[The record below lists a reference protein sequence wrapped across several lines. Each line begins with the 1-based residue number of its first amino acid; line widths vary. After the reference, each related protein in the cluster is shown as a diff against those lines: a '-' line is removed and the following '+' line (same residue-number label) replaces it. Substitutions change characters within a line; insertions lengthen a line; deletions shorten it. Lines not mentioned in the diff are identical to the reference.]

1 MYNFSIISFNSQ
13 KWGIIWGT
21 RNKKRLADICK
32 GVLNVDEISLL
43 PLPR

>member
-21 RNKKRLADICK
+21 RKKRLADICK
-32 GVLNVDEISLL
+32 AF
-43 PLPR
+43 